1 MINYDMI
8 VDLVAGMKEKHP
20 RRRVETILR
29 EEGSDILRLPMGT
42 SSNAIKG
49 FLQKNNRCYIT
60 VVNSDLNENIQDK
73 ILFHELGHLVL
84 KHAASSGN
92 CLLADR
98 SFSYRRDDSQIA
110 HLENEANFFAAEY
123 MLDTKKTLRTIHE
136 YDLAADRDIV
146 NKSGAWYAYTINGV
160 DMKIGQ
166 GRENAKQYL
175 DEHLDIRAEIEE
187 AVRKKCGIAGTA
199 EEGDAIYTEAVE

>member
-1 MINYDMI
+1 MI
-8 VDLVAGMKEKHP
+8 VDLVAGMKKEYPGYK
-20 RRRVETILR
+20 VETILR

-136 YDLAADRDIV
+136 YDLASAAAILRVPLEFLDYKLRLLHQTKRLETYRNCFAVSSDFLR
-146 NKSGAWYAYTINGV
+146 K
-160 DMKIGQ
+160 MKM
-166 GRENAKQYL
+166 
-175 DEHLDIRAEIEE
+175 
-187 AVRKKCGIAGTA
+187 
-199 EEGDAIYTEAVE
+199 EGLIID

>member
-49 FLQKNNRCYIT
+49 FLQKNNHCYIT

-84 KHAASSGN
+84 KHQMAGDAVCQMRPDNTG
-92 CLLADR
+92 
-98 SFSYRRDDSQIA
+98 I
-110 HLENEANFFAAEY
+110 
-123 MLDTKKTLRTIHE
+123 
-136 YDLAADRDIV
+136 
-146 NKSGAWYAYTINGV
+146 KSGCLQNNFRI
-160 DMKIGQ
+160 DK
-166 GRENAKQYL
+166 NAQN
-175 DEHLDIRAEIEE
+175 HIRIM
-187 AVRKKCGIAGTA
+187 
-199 EEGDAIYTEAVE
+199 

>member
-8 VDLVAGMKEKHP
+8 ARLVAGMKKEYPGYK
-20 RRRVETILR
+20 VETILR

-42 SSNAIKG
+42 SPSAIKG

-98 SFSYRRDDSQIA
+98 SFSYRKGRFP
-110 HLENEANFFAAEY
+110 N
-123 MLDTKKTLRTIHE
+123 RP
-136 YDLAADRDIV
+136 
-146 NKSGAWYAYTINGV
+146 SG
-160 DMKIGQ
+160 K
-166 GRENAKQYL
+166 
-175 DEHLDIRAEIEE
+175 
-187 AVRKKCGIAGTA
+187 
-199 EEGDAIYTEAVE
+199 